1 MVNEEQI
8 IICSKCLKPFDIS
21 FYHKNKSK
29 KNGINTQCKFCVSK
43 SNKQY
48 RENNVESVKLYGT
61 LWRKNNKDK
70 KYISCKTWQENNK
83 EKVNKY
89 KKGYK
94 DRNKEKIYLKNKEY
108 RKTDM
113 GKFVQKNYK
122 HKRRAIEKSGDVT
135 TKQLLELQQN
145 AKNCYWCNTSLK
157 NKVVHIDHYVALS
170 KGGKHTLSNLVVA
183 CSECNLKKN
192 AKDPFVFAMGLG
204 KLF

>member
-1 MVNEEQI
+1 MDDEKQI

-29 KNGINTQCKFCVSK
+29 KNGINTQCKFCVSE
-43 SNKQY
+43 SNKHY
-48 RENNVESVKLYGT
+48 RENNDESIKLYGK
-61 LWRKNNKDK
+61 LWRENNKDK
-70 KYISCKTWQENNK
+70 KYMVDKKWKENNK

-89 KKGYK
+89 KKAYK
-94 DRNKEKIYLKNKEY
+94 DRNKEKISLKNKEY

-135 TKQLLELQQN
+135 TKQLLELTKN
-145 AKNCYWCNTSLK
+145 AKTCYWCNTSLK
-157 NKVVHIDHYVALS
+157 NKVVHIDHYVPLS
-170 KGGKHTLSNLVVA
+170 KGGLHTISNLVVT

-192 AKDPFVFAMGLG
+192 AKDPLEFAMGLG